1 MVSAIPLTS
10 LLVWL
15 TQVYGHDLV
24 PVSNIRSD
32 DLSLRSSR
40 RIAFA
45 VTQWQVTTRKRKS
58 SLTGAGRRQ
67 MRRSRKIPVEESA
80 EKRLRE
86 KEMGIQWST
95 TPDGASA
102 NPAWELP
109 TILSKCPRLVSSR
122 ASPLTHQILDLLIYT
137 QLTGWTGW
145 TLVKGP
151 LSSQLS

>member
-1 MVSAIPLTS
+1 MASAIPLTS

-24 PVSNIRSD
+24 PLPNIRSD

-58 SLTGAGRRQ
+58 SLTGVGGRQ

-80 EKRLRE
+80 EKRLRH

-95 TPDGASA
+95 TPDGSSE

-109 TILSKCPRLVSSR
+109 TILSKCPRLVSSP
-122 ASPLTHQILDLLIYT
+122 ASPLDSSNFGFTHIHTIDRLDWMDV
-137 QLTGWTGW
+137 GE
-145 TLVKGP
+145 GP
-151 LSSQLS
+151 TV